1 MNRRE
6 FLVGMFASTLAS
18 LIPQKSAADK
28 EVEVGKEPFGDDNE

>member
-1 MNRRE
+1 MNRRD
-6 FLVGMFASTLAS
+6 FLAGLFASALVG